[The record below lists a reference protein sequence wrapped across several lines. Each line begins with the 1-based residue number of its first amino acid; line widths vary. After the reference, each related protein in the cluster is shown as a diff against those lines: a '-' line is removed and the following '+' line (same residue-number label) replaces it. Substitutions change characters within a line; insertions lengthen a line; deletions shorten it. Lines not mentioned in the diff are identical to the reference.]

1 MSINVSRRS
10 AGINFNEEGKAD
22 IIVWAPLAEKVEVVL
37 MAGENTSH
45 GSIPLI
51 KKQYGYWRAITD
63 QIKPGSAYKISVDG
77 KQAFPDPAS
86 LSQPSGV
93 HDESVAID
101 LNNFKWTDS
110 NWRNPAL
117 HQYIIYELH
126 TGTFTP
132 QHNFEGIKNKLSYL
146 AELGITAIEIMPV
159 GQFAGSRNWGYD
171 GVYPFAVQDS
181 YGGAAALQDLVNAC
195 HEKGI
200 AVILD
205 VIYNHIGPEGNYLSQ
220 FGPYFTD
227 KYNTPW
233 GKALNFDDA
242 WCDGVREYFIDNAL
256 MWFRDFH
263 IDALR
268 MDAVHA
274 IKDLSPVHLIKAIR
288 QKTNE
293 LSAITSRSYYLI
305 TEMDLNDPLYID
317 PIEKGGYGADGQWVD
332 EFHHALRVSSG
343 QNREGYYTDFNGIGH
358 LAKSY
363 RDAYVYDGQFSE
375 HRKKFFGAKTNNL
388 GDQFVVFSQN
398 HDHTGNRMMGERTST
413 LVSFE
418 MCKLM
423 AAAVMVSPY
432 LPMLFMGEEW
442 AEPNP
447 FLFFISHTD
456 KELAAIVNKGRKEEF
471 STFNWAGEPPD
482 PRLEDTF
489 NQSMLQWE
497 LLNKQ
502 PHRQML
508 DYYKKL
514 IQLRKSKNALN
525 SADRKKIIVE
535 EDEEMKTISLFRWD
549 GDQKIICLMNFSN
562 KELSL
567 EIKEGS
573 WMKILDSASPEY
585 NGPVD
590 SMDNIHGPGSITLQP
605 ESILI
610 YQNKEE

>member
-1 MSINVSRRS
+1 MNINVSRRS
-10 AGINFNEEGKAD
+10 VGVNFTGKGRAKVT
-22 IIVWAPLAEKVEVVL
+22 VWAPLARTVEVIVTGVN
-37 MAGENTSH
+37 GEC
-45 GSIPLI
+45 IPFI
-51 KKQYGYWRAITD
+51 KQDYGYWKTTTEK
-63 QIKPGSAYKISVDG
+63 IKPGTSYKISVDG
-77 KQAFPDPAS
+77 KPSFPDPAS
-86 LSQPSGV
+86 LSQPYGV
-93 HDESVAID
+93 HEASVAID
-101 LNNFKWTDS
+101 LNNFKWTDIR
-110 NWRNPAL
+110 WKNPAL

-132 QHNFEGIKNKLSYL
+132 QNDFGGIKNKLDYL
-146 AELGITAIEIMPV
+146 VDLGITAIEIMPV

-205 VIYNHIGPEGNYLSQ
+205 VIYNHLGPEGNYLGQ
-220 FGPYFTD
+220 LGPYFTD

-233 GKALNFDDA
+233 GKALNFDDS
-242 WCDGVREYFIDNAL
+242 WCNGVRDYFTENAL

-274 IKDLSPVHLIKAIR
+274 IKDFSPVHIIKDIR

-293 LSAITSRSYYLI
+293 LSALTSRSYYLI
-305 TEMDLNDPLYID
+305 TEMDLNDPIFINPLD
-317 PIEKGGYGADGQWVD
+317 EGGFGADAQWVD

-343 QNREGYYTDFNGIGH
+343 QNREGYYSDFNGIGH

-375 HRKKFFGAKTNNL
+375 YRKKFFGVKTNNP

-398 HDHTGNRMMGERTST
+398 HDHTGNRMMGERTSA

-423 AAAVMVSPY
+423 AGAVMVSPY

-442 AEPNP
+442 AESNP

-471 STFNWAGEPPD
+471 SSFNWQGDPPD
-482 PRLEDTF
+482 PRLEKTF
-489 NQSMLQWE
+489 KQSMLKWD
-497 LLNKQ
+497 LLNKK
-502 PHRQML
+502 PHQQML
-508 DYYKKL
+508 KYYKKL
-514 IQLRKSKNALN
+514 IQLRKSTPAL
-525 SADRKKIIVE
+525 SSTDRKKIMVE
-535 EDEEMKTISLFRWD
+535 ENEGIKTISLFRYE
-549 GDQKIICLMNFSN
+549 GGQQILSLLNFSD
-562 KELSL
+562 KQQSL
-567 EIKEGS
+567 AIKEGN
-573 WMKILDSASPEY
+573 WMKLLDSAAPEY
-585 NGPVD
+585 NGPEP
-590 SMDNIHGPGSITLQP
+590 SRDNIRGPATVTIQP
-605 ESILI
+605 ESILV
-610 YQNKEE
+610 YENKEA